1 MNVLR
6 PVICSFIL
14 SMGAVSAVALPP
26 VHYLGRIKSVTGL
39 PKLGIEFKFNECDLS
54 GVENPHRSHTVQ
66 VLATEL
72 PKWEVRVRKP
82 GGGWGAVDFREI
94 EHDLLDRYIKLT
106 VIKNHDSMPTYI
118 FRSDKSM
125 HELRR

>member
-6 PVICSFIL
+6 PVICFFIL
-14 SMGAVSAVALPP
+14 AMGAVSAVALPP
-26 VHYLGRIKSVTGL
+26 VHYLGRIKFVTRL
-39 PKLGIEFKFNECDLS
+39 PKAGIEFKFNECDWS
-54 GVENPHRSHTVQ
+54 GVEYPHRNHTVQ

-82 GGGWGAVDFREI
+82 GGWGAVDFREI
-94 EHDLLDRYIKLT
+94 ENDLLDRYIKLT
-106 VIKNHDSMPTYI
+106 VIKSIDSTPTYI
-118 FRSDKSM
+118 FHSDKSM